1 MWSHITDLLCFLF
14 TLLAAFQ
21 VYLLVPHC
29 PGFSLS
35 SSIFIPDDLIYFHGF
50 KHHPYAG
57 DSQSHTFSPD
67 LSIQLQI
74 LISNKPLTCPFG
86 DYKRCLNH
94 NALKSNSRCFNP
106 ATSVPPPAMSFHLSK
121 WLLCLSKPQTYIHP
135 HFSLPSILCIC
146 FKSKYIQ
153 NSAASHHLHLGLSAL
168 ANNCIRH
175 IYTQNLHFP
184 YGLLRSYHQW
194 SPLH

>member
-21 VYLLVPHC
+21 IYLLVPHC

-50 KHHPYAG
+50 KHHPYAV

-67 LSIQLQI
+67 LSIELQI
-74 LISNKPLTCPFG
+74 LMSNKPLTCPFG

-106 ATSVPPPAMSFHLSK
+106 ATSVPPPQ
-121 WLLCLSKPQTYIHP
+121 CLSIWVNG
-135 HFSLPSILCIC
+135 FFVFPSPKLIFILI
-146 FKSKYIQ
+146 FLFLLSFVYTLKASISRIQ
-153 NSAASHHLHLGLSAL
+153 
-168 ANNCIRH
+168 
-175 IYTQNLHFP
+175 
-184 YGLLRSYHQW
+184 LLLITST
-194 SPLH
+194 